1 MGSREEARRQP
12 FDWAIPARLTQMID
26 LSKQLFLDVRELQA
40 QLGKPAT
47 FMVQDL
53 DIQRGQPFVINST
66 VDCQAY
72 VVAEV

>member
-1 MGSREEARRQP
+1 
-12 FDWAIPARLTQMID
+12 MID